1 MSFHASIM
9 NLTEVAREEYIDDCE
24 HLISTIEKRA
34 TQMIIDAAANCQ
46 RFVEVDISDL
56 EEEFYDIIYEQ
67 KFEDIDCVADRVLT
81 SNIFEDLTISFEDEN
96 RGVIVFS
103 W

>member
-24 HLISTIEKRA
+24 HLISTIEKRV
-34 TQMIIDAAANCQ
+34 TQMIIDAAANCK
-46 RFVEVDISDL
+46 RFVEIDISDL
-56 EEEFYDIIYEQ
+56 EEEYYDVIYEQ
-67 KFEDIDCVADRVLT
+67 KYEDIAPVADRLFT
-81 SNIFEDLTISFEDEN
+81 SSLFEEFTISFEDEHQ
-96 RGVIVFS
+96 GLIVIS

>member
-24 HLISTIEKRA
+24 HLINTIEKRA
-34 TQMIIDAAANCQ
+34 TSAIIDAAANCQ
-46 RFVEVDISDL
+46 RFVEIDISDL

-67 KFEDIDCVADRVLT
+67 KCEDIAPVADRLFT
-81 SNIFEDLTISFEDEN
+81 SSLFEEFTISFEDEHQ
-96 RGVIVFS
+96 GLIVIS